1 MRDIKKADS
10 LNGCVCMKKYLF
22 LAAKNKNRVELE
34 NKKYEKKSKK
44 IKMYILQDDR
54 FNGR

>member
-34 NKKYEKKSKK
+34 QKNMKKRVKNKNVYFA
-44 IKMYILQDDR
+44 R
-54 FNGR
+54 

>member
-34 NKKYEKKSKK
+34 QKKYEKKSKK
-44 IKMYILQDDR
+44 
-54 FNGR
+54 